1 MATHH
6 FLLDLTRLIS
16 RSTIVTKEIKFTAR
30 EDIQLAFTECGDKYN
45 QNIDDDRFLISKY
58 IATACLTHIT
68 EAITW

>member
-1 MATHH
+1 
-6 FLLDLTRLIS
+6 
-16 RSTIVTKEIKFTAR
+16 
-30 EDIQLAFTECGDKYN
+30 LAFTECGDKYN